1 MDTAVDHS
9 PRAVLHWATQEGRM
23 NGLKGRTALITGASR
38 GIGAAIAL
46 AFAKEG
52 TDVAINYNSNRE
64 AADRV
69 AEACRGLGVRAQV
82 YQADVT
88 DFEGCRSM
96 TEAARA
102 EFGKVDILVN
112 NAGIG
117 STAVGRRPVVETPP
131 EDVLKLIAHH
141 TMGSLYM
148 CQLLVPAMR
157 DLERGDVVMI
167 SSQAAQQLGPTSVT
181 YNIAKAGMEALAH
194 TLAKEERK
202 YGIRVNVVAPGL
214 VDTDMGLKLMNV
226 TAGVTDMRQMDE
238 RMPFG
243 FVCHPSDIANAVV
256 FLCSEEGR
264 YITNQRLTVNGGG
277 F

>member
-1 MDTAVDHS
+1 
-9 PRAVLHWATQEGRM
+9 M
-23 NGLKGRTALITGASR
+23 NGLVGRTALITGASR

-52 TDVAINYNSNRE
+52 VNVAINYNSNRE
-64 AADRV
+64 AAHRV
-69 AEACRGLGVRAQV
+69 AEACRGAGVKAAV

-88 DFEGCRSM
+88 DFEQCRAM
-96 TEAARA
+96 AEAARA
-102 EFGKVDILVN
+102 EIGVISILVN

-117 STAVGRRPVVETPP
+117 SAAVGRKLVVETPP

-157 DLERGDVVMI
+157 DLGRGDVIMI
-167 SSQAAQQLGPTSVT
+167 SSQAAQQLGANGVT

-202 YGIRVNVVAPGL
+202 HGIRVNIVAPGL
-214 VDTDMGLKLMNV
+214 VDTDMGLKLMNF
-226 TAGVTDMRQMDE
+226 TAGVTDLRQLDE

-243 FVCHPSDIANAVV
+243 FVCQPSDIANAVV

>member
-1 MDTAVDHS
+1 
-9 PRAVLHWATQEGRM
+9 M
-23 NGLKGRTALITGASR
+23 NGLKGRTALVTGASR
-38 GIGAAIAL
+38 GIGAAIAVAL
-46 AFAKEG
+46 AKEG
-52 TDVAINYNSNRE
+52 TNVAINYNSNRE
-64 AADRV
+64 AADKV
-69 AEACRGLGVRAQV
+69 AEACRAFGVKAGV
-82 YQADVT
+82 YQADIT
-88 DFEGCRSM
+88 DFEQCKAM
-96 TEAARA
+96 AEAARA
-102 EFGKVDILVN
+102 DLGQVGILVN

-117 STAVGRRPVVETPP
+117 SAAVGRRPVVDTPP

-157 DLERGDVVMI
+157 ELERGDVIMI

-181 YNIAKAGMEALAH
+181 YNVAKAGMEALAH

-202 YGIRVNVVAPGL
+202 HGIRVNVVAPGL

-243 FVCHPSDIANAVV
+243 FVCNPSDIANAVV

>member
-1 MDTAVDHS
+1 
-9 PRAVLHWATQEGRM
+9 M
-23 NGLKGRTALITGASR
+23 NGLQGRTVLVTGASR

-46 AFAKEG
+46 AFAKDG
-52 TDVAINYNSNRE
+52 ANVAINYNSSRE
-64 AADRV
+64 AAGKV
-69 AEACRGLGVRAQV
+69 AEACRGLGVRAEA

-88 DFEGCRSM
+88 DFAQCKSM
-96 TEAARA
+96 ADKARA
-102 EFGKVDILVN
+102 DFGHVDILVN

-117 STAVGRRPVVETPP
+117 STAVGRKLVVDTPP

-157 DLERGDVVMI
+157 ELARGDVIMI
-167 SSQAAQQLGPTSVT
+167 SSQAAQQLGANSVT
-181 YNIAKAGMEALAH
+181 YNVAKAGMEALAY

-202 YGIRVNVVAPGL
+202 NGIRVNIVAPGL
-214 VDTDMGLKLMNV
+214 VDTDMGLKLMNF
-226 TAGVTDMRQMDE
+226 TAGVTDLRQLDE

-243 FVCHPSDIANAVV
+243 FVCQPADIANAVV
-256 FLCSEEGR
+256 FLCSDEGR
-264 YITNQRLTVNGGG
+264 YITNQRITVNGGG